1 MIVNKVDKSYLI
13 GESLEAAETIIYC
26 ALHQK
31 HIIDDILTLSRL
43 DSNLLLVSPA
53 PSQPIQLVRSA
64 LKMFEGEIKRA
75 DINLSLIEQRSLLDL
90 QVEWMLLDSSRVLQV
105 LINLVTNAIKFTR
118 TEPNRR
124 ITITMGASLT
134 VPSEEN
140 EFGVQYVQKSMSTPD
155 QTTRAEWGDGEVI
168 YVSVAVT
175 DTGRGL
181 TEKEKKNMFHLFKVG
196 DLEPCP

>member
-1 MIVNKVDKSYLI
+1 
-13 GESLEAAETIIYC
+13 
-26 ALHQK
+26 
-31 HIIDDILTLSRL
+31 
-43 DSNLLLVSPA
+43 
-53 PSQPIQLVRSA
+53 
-64 LKMFEGEIKRA
+64 MFEGEIKRA